1 MRDDRSGFRTGRRGW
16 AGAALVAA
24 LLTGC
29 TGDGAAARG
38 PDVVRA
44 PAAALAGRADS
55 PPAISINEAAPPVV
69 TPSIRDV
76 VSSRALVGHRVRVTG
91 RCLGAGSEHP
101 LGQPPRS
108 RHEWQLEADG
118 VAVFVIGPQPR
129 GCRTGDGRKLTIT
142 ALVAEDTLPAIG
154 DLPPAPR
161 RFLVFAGE
169 APR

>member
-1 MRDDRSGFRTGRRGW
+1 MPNDKPGSPPVWRRR
-16 AGAALVAA
+16 AGAALVAV
-24 LLTGC
+24 LLAGC
-29 TGDGAAARG
+29 TGDGVASREPG
-38 PDVVRA
+38 VIRA
-44 PAAALAGRADS
+44 PEAALAVAADS
-55 PPAISINEAAPPVV
+55 TPAVTIGGAVPPVG

-76 VSSRALVGHRVRVTG
+76 VASRALVGHRVRVTG
-91 RCLGAGSEHP
+91 RCLESGSEHA

-118 VAVFVIGPQPR
+118 VAVFVIGPRPR
-129 GCRTGDGRKLTIT
+129 GCRTGGGATLTIT